1 MFPSGRCSCYVLSFL
16 PRDNQSGDPQPVTA
30 ALFQSC
36 LHYTLL
42 ARIAPCWNKAGQWLI
57 QGRSYAFMS
66 IKKTGFLF
74 QYNVQVSNHKTLTYF
89 QVEIF
94 SRMKDILTLSV
105 SSFNVL
111 IRYLHIFPCL
121 FGVIHVSLALV
132 NQRWTWW
139 SAMVRFTCLLS
150 LPPSGFQHYR

>member
-1 MFPSGRCSCYVLSFL
+1 
-16 PRDNQSGDPQPVTA
+16 
-30 ALFQSC
+30 
-36 LHYTLL
+36 
-42 ARIAPCWNKAGQWLI
+42 
-57 QGRSYAFMS
+57 MS

-111 IRYLHIFPCL
+111 IRYLHISPCL

-132 NQRWTWW
+132 N
-139 SAMVRFTCLLS
+139 
-150 LPPSGFQHYR
+150 

>member
-1 MFPSGRCSCYVLSFL
+1 
-16 PRDNQSGDPQPVTA
+16 
-30 ALFQSC
+30 
-36 LHYTLL
+36 
-42 ARIAPCWNKAGQWLI
+42 
-57 QGRSYAFMS
+57 MS

-111 IRYLHIFPCL
+111 IRYLHIFPGL

-132 NQRWTWW
+132 N
-139 SAMVRFTCLLS
+139 
-150 LPPSGFQHYR
+150 